1 MCWVLRVLA
10 AEGYRSLR
18 DLTLRLGRLTLITGP
33 NGSGK
38 TSTYRVLR
46 LLADAAHGSVAAAL
60 AREGGLESVRWAGPE
75 DGAAGQLRRGQPVQ
89 GTRRRRPIALRLG
102 FAGDDV
108 GYALDL
114 GLPALDAQSMFFRDP
129 EVKRECIWHGPVLRP
144 GTLLTDRS
152 TGQVRTRGEDGR
164 WDQPQVIS
172 PSSSLLTE
180 VADPRRAPEVLSLR
194 DELRSWRFYD
204 APRTDPAALARL
216 RQLATRTQVMAGDG
230 SDLAAALQTI
240 RENGDDRALHA
251 AIDAAF
257 PGTRLEITDLE
268 GHLDLR
274 LRQTGLLRPL
284 AGSEVSDG
292 TLRYLLWTAALL
304 SPRPAPLARA
314 QRAGDQPAPQ
324 PPGTPRRPHQPGQR
338 AVPDRRGHALLR
350 AAGSPPPGLW
360 SAGDHRDRARQGR
373 RRDPGPRPGPARW
386 ASLDL
391 AGPLTPRGCE
401 RRSVPLRGSR
411 RRAGRLASA
420 ALHGGDAAGTLWDR
434 RRARQGEHC
443 STRREVGP
451 CGSGSG
457 ASPSAPAGRFAKDQF
472 DINVE
477 RDTVGCPNGQGT
489 TILRGNNGDGDA
501 YFGPVS
507 GDCPLRAQCTTSR
520 DGRTMPRVATSRTW
534 PMPGSSRRTRLG
546 SRTTARPGRSSNA
559 NSIT

>member
-1 MCWVLRVLA
+1 MLRVLA

-204 APRTDPAALARL
+204 APRTDPAAPARL

-304 SPRPAPLARA
+304 SPRPAPLLVLNEPETSLHPSLLEPLAALISQASEQSQTVVVTHSSALQGHLHRVC
-314 QRAGDQPAPQ
+314 
-324 PPGTPRRPHQPGQR
+324 GQR
-338 AVPDRRGHALLR
+338 AITEIELDKVAGETRVRGQ
-350 AAGSPPPGLW
+350 
-360 SAGDHRDRARQGR
+360 ARL
-373 RRDPGPRPGPARW
+373 DGPAW
-386 ASLDL
+386 
-391 AGPLTPRGCE
+391 
-401 RRSVPLRGSR
+401 
-411 RRAGRLASA
+411 
-420 ALHGGDAAGTLWDR
+420 
-434 RRARQGEHC
+434 
-443 STRREVGP
+443 
-451 CGSGSG
+451 
-457 ASPSAPAGRFAKDQF
+457 
-472 DINVE
+472 
-477 RDTVGCPNGQGT
+477 
-489 TILRGNNGDGDA
+489 
-501 YFGPVS
+501 
-507 GDCPLRAQCTTSR
+507 
-520 DGRTMPRVATSRTW
+520 TW
-534 PMPGSSRRTRLG
+534 P
-546 SRTTARPGRSSNA
+546 AR
-559 NSIT
+559 